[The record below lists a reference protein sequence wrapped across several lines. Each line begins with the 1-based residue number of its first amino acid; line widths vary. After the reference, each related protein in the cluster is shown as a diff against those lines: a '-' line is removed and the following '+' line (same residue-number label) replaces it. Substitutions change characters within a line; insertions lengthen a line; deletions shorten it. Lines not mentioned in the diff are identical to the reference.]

1 MRKLL
6 FILLLATGAITGYS
20 QQTATSTIS
29 QKAIVSLGADL
40 VPIASV
46 DQIEVY
52 VYFDDQLYK
61 QHYVIERTT
70 AWMALKPCW
79 CVMKSKSALG

>member
-6 FILLLATGAITGYS
+6 FILLLATRGITRYS

-46 DQIEVY
+46 NQTEVY
-52 VYFDDQLYK
+52 VYFDEQLYK
-61 QHYVIERTT
+61 
-70 AWMALKPCW
+70 
-79 CVMKSKSALG
+79 